1 MGCWHRGLD
10 SSGKGRRGQGRA
22 SRAQR
27 SDGRT
32 SSVSAEK
39 CLANKLAKRP

>member
-1 MGCWHRGLD
+1 MGCWHHGV
-10 SSGKGRRGQGRA
+10 GQLVQGEEGTGEA

-32 SSVSAEK
+32 SSVSTEK